1 MLRRFLLFMLV
12 VLGLGSAARATK
24 VYADLSAST
33 AVGNATWDATA
44 GVFAWTQSAY
54 AYMELA
60 GFPAGLSGYTQ
71 LVVVTED
78 PTPGNADDTNSYR
91 IDFDLGNNNVVKGS
105 EIGAAYWSYG
115 TKTINLTEKLTP
127 EQLASVQRVRL
138 STNSNEGSVILKE
151 TYLVKP
157 TVFDFDDNGCAV
169 LYPGDFEYTG
179 GLSYNPVT
187 QELTN
192 DGTEGG
198 TMSIAFPLEG
208 IDFSHVVRVWSEV
221 DNTTSGYSQVLSNC
235 NIFQPDGTPVG
246 SGWYSTLFDINYNA
260 YQTSGATVGSISFYG
275 NSTAGKM
282 KFSRIII
289 KKDML
294 YAYSGG
300 ESNLQAEPYYE
311 KAGEEWVKK
320 DATYNLGIVT
330 ETVYGDGNST
340 PNRYIDISAYDELRV
355 YMSEG
360 NPVRAFFLN
369 PNGDSKIV
377 SASNPES
384 GMAYCKFDLKS
395 IKDELGVAKLIGVKT
410 QYGQKAIVQQLVL
423 YKASGTD
430 IDYVLYGE
438 GDYTASATAAFND
451 VMAKVIDASGLT
463 ENTELSSANPNCLFL
478 VSDASKLSNEKNVL
492 VKGEDGTY
500 ACANLAL
507 ESGYSFR
514 TPYSFTVEAA
524 SVKKTVG
531 PNFGTFVSPFEVDV
545 PDGCKAYNLTGV
557 DENNVVTG
565 EETATVAANKP
576 VLLAGDGECTFEAE
590 DVTVEA
596 APASLVNGILNGVY
610 EAGTTAPEG
619 SYVLQTQDDVTA
631 FYKVAEGGK
640 QRVTPFTAYLALPT
654 AAAVNAK
661 SLSVSFDNAGTTRVD
676 DAAAEGP
683 ATVEAVYDLQGRKL
697 DAPTKGVNLL
707 RLSDGSVKKVIV
719 K

>member
-33 AVGNATWDATA
+33 AVGNATWDATEKT
-44 GVFAWTQSAY
+44 FAWTASTY
-54 AYMELA
+54 AYMVLPGLA
-60 GFPAGLSGYTQ
+60 GDLTEYTQ
-71 LVVVTED
+71 LVLDVKEMTAPFRV
-78 PTPGNADDTNSYR
+78 
-91 IDFDLGNNNVVKGS
+91 DFQFGGGDVWETAV
-105 EIGAAYWSYG
+105 AYYNLTTG
-115 TKTINLTEKLTP
+115 LKTIDLSEKFTE
-127 EQLASVQRVRL
+127 EQLAQVTAVRL
-138 STNSNEGSVILKE
+138 NTNSESGSLSLNAI
-151 TYLVKP
+151 YLVKP
-157 TVFDFDDNGCAV
+157 FKLEFDETGKAYIYPSDLAEGATGFTMDEQTGLITKSEVGNAGITFELGDVDFSGVVNISLNVDVTSEGYMDLIWRTIICNQTEDVGAWYSSKYNITYTSENQAKSEHVREIRIEANSESTGSMKLNYICITKDV
-169 LYPGDFEYTG
+169 LAASDIKKVLAEDFKNWTA
-179 GLSYNPVT
+179 P
-187 QELTN
+187 
-192 DGTEGG
+192 EGG
-198 TMSIAFPLEG
+198 TPTGNLTYPA
-208 IDFSHVVRVWSEV
+208 
-221 DNTTSGYSQVLSNC
+221 Y
-235 NIFQPDGTPVG
+235 NIGTIQ
-246 SGWYSTLFDINYNA
+246 S
-260 YQTSGATVGSISFYG
+260 
-275 NSTAGKM
+275 AGGT
-282 KFSRIII
+282 I
-289 KKDML
+289 
-294 YAYSGG
+294 
-300 ESNLQAEPYYE
+300 
-311 KAGEEWVKK
+311 
-320 DATYNLGIVT
+320 
-330 ETVYGDGNST
+330 YGDGNVYYLNYADLTGCSYLKLVGT
-340 PNRYIDISAYDELRV
+340 PGLALRV
-355 YMSEG
+355 LMNRITDGGANVEV
-360 NPVRAFFLN
+360 NPVIGNDGTVIVDLSTYDYVHLN
-369 PNGDSKIV
+369 AIKLGWG
-377 SASNPES
+377 SAS
-384 GMAYCKFDLKS
+384 GV
-395 IKDELGVAKLIGVKT
+395 IDEIGVHVD
-410 QYGQKAIVQQLVL
+410 G
-423 YKASGTD
+423 
-430 IDYVLYGE
+430 IDYVLSGSGE
-438 GDYTASATAAFND
+438 LNASAQAALVD
-451 VMAKVIDASGLT
+451 TKAMVMDATGLT
-463 ENTELSSANPNCLFL
+463 NTEAMELSSANPNCLFL

-531 PNFGTFVSPFEVDV
+531 PNFGTFVSPFEVAV

-596 APASLVNGILNGVY
+596 TPASLVNGILNGVY